1 MTKKRS
7 RGKGK
12 KRSSLAT
19 GRSASTAV
27 TEVIERI
34 AAAGPDYFQDNFA
47 RLMIDSATL
56 GQEPEFADLYFDS
69 RQTLQAAARH
79 SPRLMRRLKRVARRA
94 GEGAILVY
102 DDYRIAVLNDL
113 DTPQFRQELQ
123 RRLARCTDRL
133 MGGND
138 ADKIE
143 IALFLALFLM
153 PEARKVVRGKKPLP
167 LGVYGLVTTIYED
180 SFDRAMA
187 EIPEARDIIDD
198 TLYDLWCAR
207 HSKEDMAIIRAA
219 VEQIDAFEELA
230 VRMETDPALTQAW
243 RRQESYLI
251 EEFQTH
257 MAQAGL
263 SIEPSFF
270 TPDEAA
276 LPVAMMEQ
284 RYWNR
289 PWSPSRYF
297 AAVAMLNFMRCIIE
311 AVDEIVSPER
321 VTQMSQ
327 GLKSVGQ
334 MCLQADDERLRALV
348 PNIQAAIHH
357 LQSKARP
364 SQNKVVTTLYLMSL
378 SLAMDEESL
387 SPQWRRFLER
397 TQKSRLM
404 RRFTRAAG
412 LSTDS

>member
-1 MTKKRS
+1 MAKKRS

-12 KRSSLAT
+12 KRSSSAT
-19 GRSASTAV
+19 GRCASAAV

-79 SPRLMRRLKRVARRA
+79 FPRLIRRLKRVARRA

-123 RRLARCTDRL
+123 RRLARCTNRL
-133 MGGND
+133 KGGND

-167 LGVYGLVTTIYED
+167 LGVCGLVTTIYED
-180 SFDRAMA
+180 SFDHAMA
-187 EIPEARDIIDD
+187 EIPEARDIIGD

-207 HSKEDMAIIRAA
+207 HNKEDMAVIRAA

-230 VRMETDPALTQAW
+230 VRMETDPTLTQAW
-243 RRQESYLI
+243 RRQEPYLI
-251 EEFQTH
+251 EEFQAYV
-257 MAQAGL
+257 AQEGL
-263 SIEPSFF
+263 SIEPGFF
-270 TPDEAA
+270 TPEEAA
-276 LPVAMMEQ
+276 SPLAMMER
-284 RYWNR
+284 RYWNK
-289 PWSPSRYF
+289 PWSPSRYS
-297 AAVAMLNFMRCIIE
+297 ALLTVINLVRCIRE
-311 AVDEIVSPER
+311 TLDEIVSPER

-334 MCLQADDERLRALV
+334 MCLQANDERLRALV

-357 LQSKARP
+357 LQSKAMP
-364 SQNKVVTTLYLMSL
+364 SQNKVITTLYLMSL

-387 SPQWRRFLER
+387 SPQWQRFFER

-404 RRFTRAAG
+404 RRFTKATG
-412 LSTDS
+412 LNTGS

>member
-1 MTKKRS
+1 
-7 RGKGK
+7 
-12 KRSSLAT
+12 
-19 GRSASTAV
+19 
-27 TEVIERI
+27 
-34 AAAGPDYFQDNFA
+34 
-47 RLMIDSATL
+47 MIDSAAL
-56 GQEPEFADLYFDS
+56 RQEPEFAGFYFDY

-79 SPRLMRRLKRVARRA
+79 SPRLIRRLKRVARRA

-133 MGGND
+133 KRGHD

-143 IALFLALFLM
+143 IVLFLALFLM
-153 PEARKVVRGKKPLP
+153 PEARRVIGGKKPLP
-167 LGVYGLVTTIYED
+167 LGVCGLVTTIYED
-180 SFDRAMA
+180 SFDQAMA
-187 EIPEARDIIDD
+187 EIPEARDIISD

-207 HSKEDMAIIRAA
+207 HNNEDMAVIHAA
-219 VEQIDAFEELA
+219 IEQIDAFEELA
-230 VRMETDPALTQAW
+230 VRMETDPALTWAW
-243 RRQESYLI
+243 QRQELYLI

-270 TPDEAA
+270 TLDEAA
-276 LPVAMMEQ
+276 LPLAMMEQ
-284 RYWNR
+284 RYWNK

-364 SQNKVVTTLYLMSL
+364 SQNKVITTLYVMSL
-378 SLAMDEESL
+378 SAAMDEESL
-387 SPQWRRFLER
+387 SPQWQRFFER
-397 TQKSRLM
+397 MQKSRLM
-404 RRFTRAAG
+404 RRLGGAAA
-412 LSTDS
+412 LSS

>member
-7 RGKGK
+7 RGKRK
-12 KRSSLAT
+12 KSSPAA
-19 GRSASTAV
+19 GRPASTAV

-34 AAAGPDYFQDNFA
+34 AAAGPDYFQDNFG
-47 RLMIDSATL
+47 RLMIDSAIL
-56 GQEPEFADLYFDS
+56 RQEPEFADLYFDS

-79 SPRLMRRLKRVARRA
+79 FPRLSRRLRRVARRA
-94 GEGAILVY
+94 GEGAIVVY

-113 DTPQFRQELQ
+113 DSPQFRQELQ

-133 MGGND
+133 KHGHD

-153 PEARKVVRGKKPLP
+153 PETRKAVGGKKPLP
-167 LGVYGLVTTIYED
+167 LGVCGLVTTIYED

-187 EIPEARDIIDD
+187 EIPEARDTIGD

-207 HSKEDMAIIRAA
+207 HNKEDMVVIRAV
-219 VEQIDAFEELA
+219 VEQIDDFEELA
-230 VRMETDPALTQAW
+230 VRVEADSTLARAW
-243 RRQESYLI
+243 QRQESYLI
-251 EEFQTH
+251 EEFQTLI
-257 MAQAGL
+257 AQTGL

-276 LPVAMMEQ
+276 LPLAMMEE
-284 RYWNR
+284 RYWNK
-289 PWSPSRYF
+289 PWSPSRHF
-297 AAVAMLNFMRCIIE
+297 AALAMLNFMRCLFE

-321 VTQMSQ
+321 MTQMSQ
-327 GLKSVGQ
+327 GLKSLGQ
-334 MCLQADDERLRALV
+334 MCLQADDERLRSLV

-357 LQSKARP
+357 LQSEAMP
-364 SQNKVVTTLYLMSL
+364 SRNKVVTTLYLMSL
-378 SLAMDEESL
+378 SMTMADESL
-387 SPQWRRFLER
+387 SPQWRRFVER

-404 RRFTRAAG
+404 QRFTRTAG
-412 LSTDS
+412 LSTGA